1 MTKTISHVEEILELT
16 DYAEV
21 AYRRTDME
29 GGFGEIWDITLPDEQ
44 TTIRICQDDLT
55 IYLYVFINGRAM
67 TLDAEARFSHQLAAP
82 IYVAM
87 VVDQLVADY
96 S

>member
-29 GGFGEIWDITLPDEQ
+29 GGLGEIWDIMLPDEQ

-55 IYLYVFINGRAM
+55 IYVYVFINGRAM
-67 TLDAEARFSHQLAAP
+67 ILDAEASFSHQLAAP
-82 IYVAM
+82 MYVAM